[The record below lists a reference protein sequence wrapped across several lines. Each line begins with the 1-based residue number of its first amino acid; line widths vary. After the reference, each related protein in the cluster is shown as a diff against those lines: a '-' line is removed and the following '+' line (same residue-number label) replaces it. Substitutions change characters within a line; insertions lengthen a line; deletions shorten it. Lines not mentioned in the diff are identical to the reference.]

1 MRPAARRKSSIAHQ
15 PREPGRRARLLA
27 GEDGNSTRTSR
38 GDDRPAARAGA
49 ALMTEPVKIYILDRE
64 FMIAC
69 PTEERESLL
78 QSAAMLNQK
87 MQEIRDKGKVVGMDR
102 IAVLA
107 ALNLA
112 HELLRLQQDAGGR
125 FSA

>member
-1 MRPAARRKSSIAHQ
+1 
-15 PREPGRRARLLA
+15 
-27 GEDGNSTRTSR
+27 
-38 GDDRPAARAGA
+38 
-49 ALMTEPVKIYILDRE
+49 MTEPVKIYILDRE

-112 HELLRLQQDAGGR
+112 HELLRLQQDAGGLDAIR
-125 FSA
+125 DRLAALNERLAKFES